1 MKEINEIKE
10 IKENKEIE
18 KYLLVQESCINKL
31 IMIFDLL
38 CVYFAVIIICLF
50 IICKYKTFSTLY
62 FLSIY
67 GVAFSILSI
76 IYYFRFKYIKI
87 ENKKEKDTK
96 IKEINIIN
104 KHTIIQNQI
113 RNIKNN
119 KIIYNIGEQKIKSK
133 PQKNVESS
141 IGKILNTNKSIK
153 EAPSEEE
160 QTHEEKNINIKKFN
174 NNINNKINMINLDK
188 NLKAIDIENDE
199 DIIYNP
205 YREDFILESD
215 NKNEKNAKMS
225 ELKHKEIKN
234 KNLKNNS
241 EEYNVLRTYRS
252 FGSEDM
258 KIGSLDSDN
267 PINNI
272 RGFNSKL
279 FDTNNNEHNEEKFDN
294 DDEDDNSSVIHNP
307 LRDDII
313 F

>member
-1 MKEINEIKE
+1 MKEIKEIKE
-10 IKENKEIE
+10 IKENKGEE
-18 KYLLVQESCINKL
+18 KYLLVQESYINKL

-38 CVYFAVIIICLF
+38 SVYFAVIIICLF

-87 ENKKEKDTK
+87 DTKEEKERK

-113 RNIKNN
+113 QKVQNN
-119 KIIYNIGEQKIKSK
+119 KIINNISEQKIQNK

-141 IGKILNTNKSIK
+141 IGKLLDTNKSIK

-160 QTHEEKNINIKKFN
+160 QTHEEKNINIKEFN
-174 NNINNKINMINLDK
+174 KNINIINLDK
-188 NLKAIDIENDE
+188 SLKAMDIDNDE

-205 YREDFILESD
+205 YREDFIPDSD
-215 NKNEKNAKMS
+215 NKNEKDIKMP
-225 ELKHKEIKN
+225 ELKLKEINN
-234 KNLKNNS
+234 KNLKNNG

-258 KIGSLDSDN
+258 KIGSLDSNN

-279 FDTNNNEHNEEKFDN
+279 FKDKQNEEKLDD

-307 LRDDII
+307 LRDDI
-313 F
+313 